1 MRYSGNDKS
10 FEVQSPRSCLR
21 QEDAGGKK
29 KLFTD
34 IHCHCLPG
42 LDDGPGTMAEALALC
57 RRLVAEGIETVV
69 ATPHQLGRFN
79 GRNDAKKVRDV
90 TLQLNA
96 QLQRTG
102 IQLSILPGGDV
113 RVDERVCRL
122 LQDDQILTLADAGKY
137 ILLELPYEIFIDIE
151 PLLIELAAMKIK
163 SIVSHPER
171 HSMLRR
177 QRQVIL
183 RWLDIG
189 AYFQID
195 ADSILGN
202 FGQDVCEAAWH
213 FLSSGW
219 ALLVATDAHNTSE
232 RKPCISD
239 AFNLI
244 RTGLGED
251 LASLVCIE
259 NPARIVNGRDIV
271 RVNGKEEER

>member
-1 MRYSGNDKS
+1 MRYSVNDKA
-10 FEVQSPRSCLR
+10 VVAQNPRSCLR
-21 QEDAGGKK
+21 QEDAGGRCKP
-29 KLFTD
+29 FTD

-42 LDDGPGTMAEALALC
+42 LDDGPRTMAEALALC
-57 RRLVAEGIETVV
+57 RRLIEEGIETVV

-90 TLQLNA
+90 TSLLNT

-102 IQLSILPGGDV
+102 IQLNVLPGGDV
-113 RVDERVCRL
+113 RVDERVSRL
-122 LQDDQILTLADAGKY
+122 LQDDKILTLADAGKY

-151 PLLIELAAMKIK
+151 PLLNELEALKIK
-163 SIVSHPER
+163 SIISHPER

-177 QRQVIL
+177 QRQVVL

-195 ADSILGN
+195 AGSLLGN
-202 FGQDVCEAAWH
+202 FGTEAREAAQR

-219 ALLVATDAHNTSE
+219 ASFVATDAHNTNE
-232 RKPCISD
+232 RRPCMSD
-239 AFNLI
+239 AFKCI
-244 RTGLGED
+244 STKLGED
-251 LASLVCIE
+251 IAKLVCIE

-271 RVNGKEEER
+271 RGNGKEEER